1 MAVYRSDQALV
12 TFGAEAVHGGY
23 QELADATTHTNKTK
37 LSAAALAGARSILVV
52 TASDIAVG
60 DFLRVGY
67 ETGTTVSSGT
77 ITNPGESHSE
87 IRRVQGVDG
96 LRLYLDS
103 PLGFT
108 HASGQ
113 GVVEATVSG
122 GLAAFPAVTANT
134 IVYGEAIK
142 FIPGIY
148 DTVDVPDMETTF
160 TPTYALG
167 STAKRN
173 ATFFYKGEQAFNGAI
188 PAFSVIN
195 GWPLRFPVGKITTA
209 TSDTMGTIT
218 DAGDDDASMSGA
230 HSATSWINYDAGPI
244 FTANKGDMIIT
255 LPLDGSGSGSSN
267 GHDIVA
273 ALLTDGVLNHATPAT
288 NRNLIHINDSG
299 SEEVIQVAEVLD
311 ATAKIIRLSHPLRF
325 DHTSS
330 GTNSIEVTL
339 MDAAARTYIH
349 TIEETSDLDSI
360 SMNVHMRD
368 SGETTAND
376 FDRRYYG
383 GRIGSSVIAG
393 EETGRLTMSW
403 DGMQFMGMAHNQ
415 GLDSDFAS
423 GSTSESSARLP
434 RFNMMKTISDTEAW
448 VPPNNVTTAASKGTA
463 GEPYLFSQGQI
474 TLFGVPIATIRS
486 FSLSISNSPEARY
499 YIGGGGGNRNR
510 GPYEIVNQ
518 RREYSLSMTAVEP
531 SSRASNANAQSLLY
545 EDGLGSSIF
554 KEMLMEGDK
563 NNGLLGAS
571 PEGLKFEIFMS
582 RDNEPSTTS
591 TDYIKIEPAYASG
604 TEPVFGLSKQGM
616 FIQSAKYNLDGSNPI
631 QADLD
636 IVLRSIKITIGD
648 TLPIYP

>member
-23 QELADATTHTNKTK
+23 QELADATTHTDRTT
-37 LSAAALAGARSILVV
+37 LTAAALAGARSILVAATTTIV
-52 TASDIAVG
+52 VG
-60 DFLRVGY
+60 DFLRIGY
-67 ETGTTVSSGT
+67 ETGTGSPSAVGQ
-77 ITNPGESHSE
+77 SHSE
-87 IRRVQGVDG
+87 IRRVQGIDG

-103 PLGFT
+103 PLGFG

-113 GVVEATVSG
+113 GVVEATVSA
-122 GLAAFPAVTANT
+122 GLAAFPAVPTNSV
-134 IVYGEAIK
+134 VYGEAIK
-142 FIPGIY
+142 FVPGIY

-188 PAFSVIN
+188 PAFSVLN
-195 GWPLRFPVGKITTA
+195 GWPLRFPIGKITTVPSVSVQETNGLANCGANDEA
-209 TSDTMGTIT
+209 T
-218 DAGDDDASMSGA
+218 
-230 HSATSWINYDAGPI
+230 TSLVTWS
-244 FTANKGDMIIT
+244 KGDMIIS
-255 LPLDGSGSGSSN
+255 LPNGAPASADLYAALNINESTASN
-267 GHDIVA
+267 ERKLLYINHSDYEEIVEVA
-273 ALLTDGVLNHATPAT
+273 ELLTDPV
-288 NRNLIHINDSG
+288 
-299 SEEVIQVAEVLD
+299 V
-311 ATAKIIRLSHPLRF
+311 RLANPLRF
-325 DHTSS
+325 DHKSS
-330 GTNSIEVTL
+330 AAAADTFSVKVLN
-339 MDAAARTYIH
+339 AAARTYVH

-368 SGETTAND
+368 SGETAAND

-403 DGMQFMGMAHNQ
+403 DGIQFMGMAHNQ
-415 GLDSDFAS
+415 GLDVNFAS
-423 GSTSESSARLP
+423 GSTSDSIARLP

-448 VPPNNVTTAASKGTA
+448 IPPNSVTSASPLGTA
-463 GEPYLFSQGQI
+463 GEPFLFSQGQI

-531 SSRASNANAQSLLY
+531 YSRASDANAQSLLY

-563 NNGLLGAS
+563 DNGLLGAS
-571 PEGLKFEIFMS
+571 PEGLKFEIFIS
-582 RDNEPSTTS
+582 RDNEGSASS
-591 TDYIKIEPAYASG
+591 TDYIKIEPGYASG
-604 TEPVFGLSKQGM
+604 TSAPAFGLSTQGM

-636 IVLRSIKITIGD
+636 IVLRSVKITIGD
-648 TLPIYP
+648 SLPIYP